1 MFSRL
6 LAVIIAGVVLCYP
19 VSFLQAQ
26 KFSAVKDGSPKQDA
40 IALEVG
46 EWHIFRFEFTKP
58 FVLEADSLLSIE
70 DAPAYHD
77 QTGKA
82 VVVFGRSTG
91 PAMVQV
97 RAVIDNKTVYRAIV
111 TINQTPPKPQPS
123 PYIERLQAVKEP
135 GTPADIKALAD
146 IYAGAL
152 TYLPQATTGRDV
164 WDFITVRYLPLGDAL
179 KLTRREIGVI
189 LGETTTDL
197 YKAQLDA
204 AGRKQFKTVLGNIEQ
219 AVRALE
225 AGPGPN
231 PQPTPSGP
239 HKVYM
244 VVVEESTQRTP
255 VAAALLDSTVL
266 TERFKAK
273 GHRHLVLDKDVI
285 ARAGQ
290 PVPEKLQAYLDKAK
304 GKQLPY
310 VVIADITTGKLL
322 HEGPLPTDEAGILQ
336 LLDKVG
342 G

>member
-1 MFSRL
+1 MYRALVSAAIL
-6 LAVIIAGVVLCYP
+6 LAATIP
-19 VSFLQAQ
+19 LQAQ
-26 KFSAVKDGSPKQDA
+26 RASAVRDGGPKQEA
-40 IALEVG
+40 VTLEVG
-46 EWHIFRFEFTKP
+46 EWHVFKFEFTKP
-58 FVLEADSLLSIE
+58 FVVEADSLLSTE

-91 PAMVQV
+91 PATVQV
-97 RAVIDNKTVYRAIV
+97 RAVIDNKTVYRAVV
-111 TINQTPPKPQPS
+111 TINQTPVKPQPS
-123 PYIERLQAVKEP
+123 PYIERLRAVKEP
-135 GTPADIKALAD
+135 STPADIKALAD

-152 TYLPQATTGRDV
+152 TYLPQAATGRDV

-197 YKAQLDA
+197 YKVQLDA
-204 AGRKQFKTVLGNIEQ
+204 AGRKQFKAVLGNIEQ

-231 PQPTPSGP
+231 PQPIPNGP

-244 VVVEESTQRTP
+244 VVVEEATQRTP
-255 VAAALLDSTVL
+255 IAAALLDSTAL
-266 TERFKAK
+266 AERFKAK

-310 VVIADITTGKLL
+310 VIIADITTGKLL
-322 HEGPLPTDEAGILQ
+322 HEGPLPTDEAGIMQ